1 MKKYFRDWL
10 IVNIAT
16 ILASILSSIFN
27 RNPLE
32 IFMIL
37 IFVES
42 GIALILGG
50 LYGAIFS
57 SALFHDKIIR
67 KKEFNKEEVKKEIK
81 LGKRFTILGFLL
93 FIESIIIAILI

>member
-1 MKKYFRDWL
+1 MKKYLRDWL
-10 IVNIAT
+10 IANIVT
-16 ILASILSSIFN
+16 ILVSTSSLIFN

-32 IFMIL
+32 VFMML
-37 IFVES
+37 IFIES

-67 KKEFNKEEVKKEIK
+67 KKELDKEEVKREIK
-81 LGKRFTILGFLL
+81 IGKRFTTLGFSLL
-93 FIESIIIAILI
+93 IESIIIAIII